1 MQSIAH
7 SLPQKGDTAVDVIWP
22 FQILARKLEV
32 FGDKK
37 LALLHH
43 DELSGSNKLSKLFT
57 LSLGSFGKGEFT
69 QIKS

>member
-22 FQILARKLEV
+22 FEILARELEV

-43 DELSGSNKLSKLFT
+43 NELSGSNKLSKNLN
-57 LSLGSFGKGEFT
+57 LSFGKYLW
-69 QIKS
+69 IKGLILS